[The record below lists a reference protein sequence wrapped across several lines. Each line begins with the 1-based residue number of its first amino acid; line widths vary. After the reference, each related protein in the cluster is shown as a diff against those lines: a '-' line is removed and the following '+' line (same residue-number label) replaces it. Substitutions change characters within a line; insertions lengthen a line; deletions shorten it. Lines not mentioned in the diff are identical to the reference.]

1 MEKNGRYGNNS
12 ILTSRGDFNV
22 GTRTIMNTSLL
33 LLVAIGCCVGFISG
47 LVGIG
52 GGIIMVP
59 ALMFIAGFPQLT
71 ATGTSLAV
79 LVVPV
84 GLAAVIQYYRGGNV
98 DIRAA
103 IIIAIT
109 FFFCA
114 WGGSFLA
121 RKINPISLRMG
132 FGVLTV
138 VIGGYIIF
146 TAWKMTK

>member
-1 MEKNGRYGNNS
+1 MQTS
-12 ILTSRGDFNV
+12 IAVF
-22 GTRTIMNTSLL
+22 
-33 LLVAIGCCVGFISG
+33 VAIGCCAGLISG

-52 GGIIMVP
+52 GGIVMIP

-79 LVVPV
+79 LVMPI

-98 DIRAA
+98 DVRAA
-103 IIIAIT
+103 VIIAVT

-114 WGGSFLA
+114 WGGAFLA
-121 RKINPISLRMG
+121 RKINPLALRMG

-138 VIGGYIIF
+138 LIGVYIMY
-146 TAWKMTK
+146 TAGRLVK

>member
-1 MEKNGRYGNNS
+1 MQPS
-12 ILTSRGDFNV
+12 IFIL
-22 GTRTIMNTSLL
+22 IL
-33 LLVAIGCCVGFISG
+33 IGCCVGFISG

-52 GGIIMVP
+52 GGIIMIP
-59 ALMFIAGFPQLT
+59 ALMFVAGFPQLT

-79 LVVPV
+79 LVMPI

-98 DIRAA
+98 DVRAA

-121 RKINPISLRMG
+121 KKINPFTLRMG
-132 FGVLTV
+132 FGVLTIF
-138 VIGGYIIF
+138 IGAYIVY
-146 TAWKMTK
+146 TAGKIIK